1 MASMTLGVKAYA
13 DTFGLGESTVRK
25 YIRNGKLDASKDQ
38 LGQWAIVC
46 DDTSTNTSTNTSDS
60 MVLLEKEKQIL
71 LLTEQNEFLKKTIE
85 EKIKSEE
92 RLQQI
97 ILSQNILHQPRL
109 TLWSKLKGIF
119 NQETKHV

>member
-25 YIRNGKLDASKDQ
+25 YIRNGKLDASKDL

-46 DDTSTNTSTNTSDS
+46 DDTSTSISDS
-60 MVLLEKEKQIL
+60 MILLEKEKQIL
-71 LLTEQNEFLKKTIE
+71 LLTEQIEFLKKTIE
-85 EKIKSEE
+85 EKVKSEE

-97 ILSQNILHQPRL
+97 IFSQNMFNQPRL
-109 TLWSKLKGIF
+109 TVWSKLKSIF
-119 NQETKHV
+119 SQETKPV